1 MFFGEGETLLRLFD
15 EFAELQ
21 AKPHKTADEQQL
33 LDLCLHGVSEPTVS
47 NVPFSHLVN
56 TYQASLKNPDRT
68 LATISRS
75 EYADIAS
82 KQAPIIRRELAYI
95 DNWLQQWA
103 PDQVKFELSQQIRKA
118 DFNENEVK
126 LFTGLAK
133 KFVQAPANADGQWF
147 HAALYELKD
156 ELGMQP
162 ADVFSALYR
171 LLIGKTHGPRAGYFL
186 SILPQDWLLARLT
199 FKS

>member
-1 MFFGEGETLLRLFD
+1 MSKSKGDVITAAELLTILPTEIVWFFLLRYPPSKQLFFGEGETLLRLFD

-133 KFVQAPANADGQWF
+133 NSSGTRKCGWSMVSCCTLRVKGRIRYATGRR
-147 HAALYELKD
+147 
-156 ELGMQP
+156 
-162 ADVFSALYR
+162 V
-171 LLIGKTHGPRAGYFL
+171 
-186 SILPQDWLLARLT
+186 
-199 FKS
+199 